1 MHEDKVLNLGVKD
14 LLPAYEKNPPTHP
27 RFYHF
32 MVSARNFHEAD
43 IIIYKQDGKPD
54 YVIKDRHGRLEKK
67 A

>member
-1 MHEDKVLNLGVKD
+1 MPEDKQLHLGVDD
-14 LLPAYEKNPPTHP
+14 LLPTYQKTPPANP

-32 MVSARNFHEAD
+32 KVSARNFHEAD
-43 IIIYKQDGKPD
+43 IILYKQDGKPD

>member
-1 MHEDKVLNLGVKD
+1 MPEDTQLILGVKD
-14 LLPAYEKNPPTHP
+14 LLPSYQKTPPTEP

-32 MVSARNFHEAD
+32 HCSAKDFHQAD
-43 IIIYKQDGKPD
+43 IIIFRQDNKPD

>member
-1 MHEDKVLNLGVKD
+1 MPEDKQLIIGVND
-14 LLPAYEKNPPTHP
+14 LLPSYQKNPPENP

-32 MVSARNFHEAD
+32 KVSAVDFHEAD
-43 IIIYKQDGKPD
+43 IIIYRQDGRKD